1 MKKDERK
8 KHRHPAAIKIK
19 LETMLPLF
27 AFAPKRSID
36 RNCRSATTSKL
47 PLETRRD
54 TDSYPSSNNQLKS
67 LRANNNVT
75 WKSSERRVSSLKRRC
90 SQSNEFFGEYEAL
103 AAVQVYPT
111 LGHVLLGDS
120 NFVLTLLPLWSEPV
134 FHETLMQHEHIFL
147 DSHLHLRR
155 SNRVDSFISKRCG
168 ASNPLLELKLQDNNN
183 NRTVEVAT
191 DHRISPETKCLD
203 DSKALFEAA
212 CSSNRTVRLSGS
224 PLDLPIEWK
233 NICPDDTAAQLLLVM
248 HEANYKPPH
257 FKAML
262 STARLQFSGYYND
275 DLPDICVSKGISNED
290 HSNLPQLTLAGILSS
305 IRSIDALTGGS
316 MQAKCPAEYILPEF
330 DFESHSRD
338 HDRCRGPVVL
348 YDTVLSVLRTTL
360 LGSPYSQSQSYR
372 RVSARKSRFSSNGPS
387 DAIREGTLD
396 RLISIDS
403 PWAFIPYRRSDRAA
417 DDTVSSSSA
426 IKRVLS
432 CSSSS
437 HCTSYKPLP
446 AKASLFSC
454 EDDAAAPWRLLE
466 EDGVSQLSG
475 RALSP
480 SYLSHSHSHSQRSIR
495 QMVLASAACNAVE
508 VVEEEK
514 EKEENSEGQREEEP
528 LTEHA
533 MEEAEHAMTPPDSD
547 SAKGTAASIC
557 NIVSIVKSTLSCI
570 DNRREDSFQGNSNDP
585 IRGVGGGGPY
595 SSSSSPVVIS
605 PLPVIISRMPA
616 IPMFHIPAL
625 TEKNVSEYPW
635 APSTQKGPSSSRPV
649 HKEVAAASIQA
660 APTAAVVAVRSAS
673 LPLHVLVSA
682 QFLEDHPR
690 VVSRLSSEYRI
701 QSVDVQLQEPVTAI
715 LDTVTAIS
723 VVSLEVVQQDDL
735 FRRYI
740 KQLSSVCFKFD
751 RVYLLLIIEQHGA
764 RLSALSDRLV
774 QIYMAVIKFPA
785 AVSVVQCELPV
796 DDHGKRSDVIAHA
809 VMSICRQAHRN
820 ASRVFSITIGALND
834 YASSRYTSRPHL
846 QSFHTAS
853 PEVTSHCEFLQRCP
867 TINYYVAILLLRDS
881 TIRALAATKHLSA
894 LVGRVSGVDLCNAQ
908 LEQRL
913 QSFLSLLRTHAGLKL
928 LA

>member
-1 MKKDERK
+1 
-8 KHRHPAAIKIK
+8 
-19 LETMLPLF
+19 MLPLF

-36 RNCRSATTSKL
+36 RNCRSATTPKL

-54 TDSYPSSNNQLKS
+54 SDSDSYPSSHNQLKS
-67 LRANNNVT
+67 FRANYNVT
-75 WKSSERRVSSLKRRC
+75 WKPSERRVSTLKRRC

-103 AAVQVYPT
+103 ATVYVYST
-111 LGHVLLGDS
+111 LGHVLLVDS
-120 NFVLTLLPLWSEPV
+120 NVVLTLLPLWSEPI
-134 FHETLMQHEHIFL
+134 FNETLMQHEHILL
-147 DSHLHLRR
+147 DSHLHLRQ

-168 ASNPLLELKLQDNNN
+168 ASNPLHELKLQDNNN
-183 NRTVEVAT
+183 DNRTVAVAT
-191 DHRISPETKCLD
+191 DNSVSPETKCLD
-203 DSKALFEAA
+203 DSKALFKAA

-233 NICPDDTAAQLLLVM
+233 NICPDDAAARLLLVM
-248 HEANYKPPH
+248 HEANYKPAH

-262 STARLQFSGYYND
+262 TTARLQFSGCYND
-275 DLPDICVSKGISNED
+275 DLPDICVSKGMSNAD
-290 HSNLPQLTLAGILSS
+290 YSNHPQLTLAGILSS
-305 IRSIDALTGGS
+305 IRSIDALAGGT

-338 HDRCRGPVVL
+338 HDSPVVH
-348 YDTVLSVLRTTL
+348 DTVTVLSVLRTTL

-387 DAIREGTLD
+387 DVIREGTLD
-396 RLISIDS
+396 RLISIES

-417 DDTVSSSSA
+417 DDIVSSSSA
-426 IKRVLS
+426 MNRVLF
-432 CSSSS
+432 CSSSY
-437 HCTSYKPLP
+437 CASYKPLP
-446 AKASLFSC
+446 AKVSLFSC
-454 EDDAAAPWRLLE
+454 EDEAAVPWRLLE
-466 EDGVSQLSG
+466 EDGMSQLLSG
-475 RALSP
+475 RAFVL
-480 SYLSHSHSHSQRSIR
+480 SYLSHSQRSIR
-495 QMVLASAACNAVE
+495 QMVLASAACN
-508 VVEEEK
+508 EEE
-514 EKEENSEGQREEEP
+514 EEEEEEDTEGQRVEEP
-528 LTEHA
+528 LIDES
-533 MEEAEHAMTPPDSD
+533 MKEAEHAMTPPDSD

-557 NIVSIVKSTLSCI
+557 NIVSIVKSASSCM
-570 DNRREDSFQGNSNDP
+570 DNLSNDP
-585 IRGVGGGGPY
+585 IRGGGDPC
-595 SSSSSPVVIS
+595 SSSSPVAIS
-605 PLPVIISRMPA
+605 PVPLLPVIISRIPA

-635 APSTQKGPSSSRPV
+635 AIAVSRLKGPPSCRPI

-660 APTAAVVAVRSAS
+660 APPTAAVIAVRSVS

-682 QFLEDHPR
+682 QFLEEHPR
-690 VVSRLSSEYRI
+690 VVSRLSSEYLI

-715 LDTVTAIS
+715 VDTVTAIS
-723 VVSLEVVQQDDL
+723 VVSLEVMQQDDL

-740 KQLSSVCFKFD
+740 KQLSAVCFKFD
-751 RVYLLLIIEQHGA
+751 RIYLLLLIDIDCGLGIIGEQLGT
-764 RLSALSDRLV
+764 RPSALSDRLV
-774 QIYMAVIKFPA
+774 QIYLAIIKFPA

-796 DDHGKRSDVIAHA
+796 DDYGKRSEAIAHA

-820 ASRVFSITIGALND
+820 ASRVFSATAGALND
-834 YASSRYTSRPHL
+834 SASSRYTSRPHL
-846 QSFHTAS
+846 LSFHTAS

>member
-1 MKKDERK
+1 
-8 KHRHPAAIKIK
+8 
-19 LETMLPLF
+19 MLPLF

-47 PLETRRD
+47 PLATRRD
-54 TDSYPSSNNQLKS
+54 TDSYPNSNNQLKS

-75 WKSSERRVSSLKRRC
+75 WKPSERRVSTLKRRC

-103 AAVQVYPT
+103 AAVHVYPT

-120 NFVLTLLPLWSEPV
+120 NLVLTLLPLWSEPV
-134 FHETLMQHEHIFL
+134 FHETLMQHEHILL

-168 ASNPLLELKLQDNNN
+168 ASNPLLELKLQDNNS

-191 DHRISPETKCLD
+191 DHRVSPETKCLD
-203 DSKALFEAA
+203 DSKTLFEAA
-212 CSSNRTVRLSGS
+212 CSSNRTVRLSRS

-233 NICPDDTAAQLLLVM
+233 SICPDDAAAQLLLVM
-248 HEANYKPPH
+248 HEGNFKPAH
-257 FKAML
+257 FKAMP
-262 STARLQFSGYYND
+262 TTVRLQFSGYYDD
-275 DLPDICVSKGISNED
+275 DLPDICVSKCISNED

-305 IRSIDALTGGS
+305 IRSIDALTGGL

-338 HDRCRGPVVL
+338 HDRCRSPVVH
-348 YDTVLSVLRTTL
+348 DTVLSVLRTIL

-387 DAIREGTLD
+387 DVIREGTLD

-432 CSSSS
+432 CSSS

-446 AKASLFSC
+446 IKASLFSC

-466 EDGVSQLSG
+466 EDGMSQLSG
-475 RALSP
+475 RALNP
-480 SYLSHSHSHSQRSIR
+480 SYPSHSQRSIR

-508 VVEEEK
+508 VVED
-514 EKEENSEGQREEEP
+514 EKEENSEGQREREEEP

-533 MEEAEHAMTPPDSD
+533 MEEAEHATTPPDRG
-547 SAKGTAASIC
+547 SAKGTAATIC
-557 NIVSIVKSTLSCI
+557 NIVSVVKSTSSCI
-570 DNRREDSFQGNSNDP
+570 DNRREDP
-585 IRGVGGGGPY
+585 IRRGGGGPY
-595 SSSSSPVVIS
+595 SSSSSPVAIS

-635 APSTQKGPSSSRPV
+635 APSTQKGPSSSRPI

-715 LDTVTAIS
+715 VDTVTAIS
-723 VVSLEVVQQDDL
+723 VVSLEVMQQDDL

-751 RVYLLLIIEQHGA
+751 RVYLLLLIDRGLGSFIGEQHGT

-785 AVSVVQCELPV
+785 AVSVVQCELLV
-796 DDHGKRSDVIAHA
+796 DDHGKRSDAIAHA

-820 ASRVFSITIGALND
+820 ASRVFSVTVGALND

-881 TIRALAATKHLSA
+881 TIRALAATKHLST

-913 QSFLSLLRTHAGLKL
+913 QSFLTLLRTHAGLKL